1 MSSRKEKNTPTPHDA
16 AFRAFMASAEVARD
30 FVELHLPAEYRQL
43 CDLSTL
49 RLEPCTFVD
58 QDLKQYACDA
68 LFSMKTISGEDG
80 YIYCLAEHQST
91 ENAFMAFRM
100 LRYAVAA
107 MQRHFEQ
114 HHELPLVIPLLFYH
128 GERSPY
134 PYSMNWLEC
143 FRNPELAAKIYTRP
157 FHLVDVTVLD
167 DDEIMQ
173 HRRMGALTLLMKHS
187 RSRDIMLQMDRLV
200 QLIQT
205 SLNEELAKA
214 LFHYL
219 LNGSE
224 HVTVR
229 FLQTLAERLPQHEG
243 NIMTLAEQLKQSGRE
258 EGIALGMAQGM
269 ERGKLEGRMEGRM
282 EGRAEGR
289 LEGQLEGKLETA
301 RNMLAEGMG
310 FQTIMKITGL
320 SEEQLKKISH

>member
-1 MSSRKEKNTPTPHDA
+1 
-16 AFRAFMASAEVARD
+16 
-30 FVELHLPAEYRQL
+30 
-43 CDLSTL
+43 
-49 RLEPCTFVD
+49 
-58 QDLKQYACDA
+58 CDA

-114 HHELPLVIPLLFYH
+114 YHELPLVIPLLFYH

-243 NIMTLAEQLKQSGRE
+243 NIMT
-258 EGIALGMAQGM
+258 
-269 ERGKLEGRMEGRM
+269 
-282 EGRAEGR
+282 
-289 LEGQLEGKLETA
+289 
-301 RNMLAEGMG
+301 
-310 FQTIMKITGL
+310 
-320 SEEQLKKISH
+320 